1 MRSRPYALLNRITL
15 FLVAFIAM
23 LLLQVGISYYQT
35 RSVLEPQERRTRSI
49 RSISQFL
56 NDTEGCIHDL
66 ENHRWDYGDA
76 QVLTESIKSFST
88 SSVQHLGQIDADLD
102 SVSEEQYLLAAATRT
117 IYSTYCDT
125 IGQIATLLDAGESEA
140 AAALYYEKAQ
150 ACGDYM
156 RQYTQQLL
164 ECALRESQSSYNQ
177 LARLNQRL
185 NEFQNASII
194 VCFFIG
200 VAMLISLTTLLRSVR
215 EMAAASRAISQGNL
229 DIPDVDESP
238 ENEIGYMARAFNEMK
253 RSMKRQVQM
262 LEEKNQ
268 MQRNLYQKEHEALEL
283 QNLMEREKLQQLR
296 SQINPHFMLNTMN
309 VILFTARQE
318 EAQRTQSLIASLGK
332 LLRYALGSN
341 DSQVPLSQEVGIVDQ
356 LYALYCARFGERVN
370 LRWQFSSQID
380 LTETI
385 VPSFI
390 LQPLVENAFRHG
402 LGPKESGGTVTVR
415 IWPEEALLLI
425 AVTDDGVGMSQQAL
439 EELRRNLL
447 SPPTTGEHIGIYNVA
462 ARLRL
467 LGQERQYGLDVD
479 SQQGQGTTAT
489 LRLPLVQREEDLD
502 D

>member
-49 RSISQFL
+49 RSISQLL
-56 NDTEGCIHDL
+56 NDTEGCIHAL

-76 QVLTESIKSFST
+76 QALTESIKSFSA
-88 SSVQHLGQIDADLD
+88 SSVQHLGRIEADLD
-102 SVSEEQYLLAAATRT
+102 SVSEEQYLLATATRT
-117 IYSTYCDT
+117 IYATYCDT
-125 IGQIATLLDAGESEA
+125 IGQIAALLDAGESEA

-194 VCFFIG
+194 ACFFIG
-200 VAMLISLTTLLRSVR
+200 VAVLISLTTLLRSVR
-215 EMAAASRAISQGNL
+215 EMAAASQAISQGNL

-309 VILFTARQE
+309 MILFTARQE

-356 LYALYCARFGERVN
+356 LYALYRARFGERVN
-370 LRWQFSSQID
+370 LRWRFSPKID

-390 LQPLVENAFRHG
+390 LQPLVENAFHHG

-415 IWPEEALLLI
+415 IWPEESLLLI
-425 AVTDDGVGMSQQAL
+425 AVMDDGVGMSQQAL

-467 LGQERQYGLDVD
+467 LGRERQYGLDVD
-479 SQQGQGTTAT
+479 SRQGEGTTAT
-489 LRLPLVQREEDLD
+489 LRLPLIQREEDLD